1 MLWARLI
8 RCGTGRIS
16 HENDAGRIF
25 LDYPSLFLLPPC
37 QNALQAILELYFTR
51 KRRIELL
58 WAKDAWRS
66 NKHAKALEAAFDAV
80 TLAKIRLPD
89 GRTWRPVVAR
99 GMPNPYDLN
108 SRAVIQLEVPELS
121 DRGPSLDFPG
131 LVADGRISDP
141 AFDLWLSPAY
151 LWDAA
156 KARNGSF
163 RVYATRPKARRDVQG
178 YLVEATWSRP
188 KAT

>member
-1 MLWARLI
+1 M
-8 RCGTGRIS
+8 
-16 HENDAGRIF
+16 
-25 LDYPSLFLLPPC
+25 PPC